1 MSEQSVMEVD
11 VVVVGSGGAGLTA
24 AVVAAT
30 QGLRVLLLEKT
41 EYFGGTTAL
50 SGGGIWVPCNRL
62 AAEAGLADDP
72 QLALQYAEAVVG
84 PSVRKEVLRAFID
97 AAPRM
102 VDYLHDHTAARFA
115 LQRGFAD
122 WHPQLPGAMREGRLL
137 CPVEFDG
144 RALGDYFA
152 LLRPPLTEFNA
163 PGGMMFAIADMP
175 HIARVTRSFRSFSHI
190 ARLALRFAFDRL
202 RHPRGTRLTM
212 GNAMAGRLLRSALD
226 AGVELCK
233 DTPMLELINEGG
245 AIKGVVA
252 LRAGQRTQIRAR
264 RGVILATGGFSAN
277 DVMRREYIPF
287 AEHHVSLVPEGNTGD
302 GLQQAQRAGGRF
314 DGENL
319 SNAGW
324 VVVSV
329 LRQANGKVRKFPHL
343 YMDRGKPGCIAVN
356 QHGQR
361 FGNEAATNL
370 VEPMHRTGS
379 VPAHLICD
387 HRFIKKYGLGLVRP
401 GGWGLRRLIGAGYI
415 LTAPTLQGLA
425 ARIGVNPANLTASV
439 TRFNAQALAGVDEDF
454 QRGRDQGDLPLG
466 DPTHRPNPC
475 LGPLGDGP
483 FYAVKIFP
491 GDSTTTV
498 GLRIDP
504 QARVLGAD
512 DQPIPGLHAVGLD
525 MNSLWRG
532 RAPGNGANNT
542 LSLTFGYLAA
552 MHLAM
557 QAPAATFQPS
567 SSQPQEESLNGQVR

>member
-1 MSEQSVMEVD
+1 MSDPNAIETD
-11 VVVVGSGGAGLTA
+11 VVVIGSGGAGLTA

-62 AAEAGLADDP
+62 AAEAGLEDDP

-84 PSVRKEVLRAFID
+84 PTVRKDLLRAFID

-102 VDYLHDHTAARFA
+102 VDYLHAHTQVQFA
-115 LQRGFAD
+115 VQRGFAD
-122 WHPQLPGAMREGRLL
+122 WHPQLQGASSEGRLL

-144 RALGDYFA
+144 RELGDWFA
-152 LLRPPLTEFNA
+152 LLRPPLKEFNA
-163 PGGMMFAIADMP
+163 PGGMMFSIADMP
-175 HIARVTRSFRSFSHI
+175 HIARFTQSFKSFRHI

-212 GNAMAGRLLRSALD
+212 GNAMAARLLQSAVD
-226 AGVELCK
+226 AGVTLCK

-252 LRAGQRTQIRAR
+252 LREGRPIEIRAR
-264 RGVILATGGFSAN
+264 RAVVLATGGFSAN
-277 DVMRREYIPF
+277 EVMRREYFPF

-302 GLQQAQRAGGRF
+302 GLQHAQRAGGRF

-343 YMDRGKPGCIAVN
+343 YLDRGKPGCIAVN
-356 QHGQR
+356 QHGRR

-401 GGWGLRRLIGAGYI
+401 GGWGLQRLIGEGYI
-415 LTAPTLQGLA
+415 LTAPTLQALA
-425 ARIGVNPANLTASV
+425 VRMGVNPDNLQASV
-439 TRFNAQALAGVDEDF
+439 TRFNAQALAGVDDDF
-454 QRGRDQGDLPLG
+454 HRGRDKGDLPLG
-466 DPTHRPNPC
+466 DPAHRPNPC
-475 LGPLGDGP
+475 LGVLGHAP

-498 GLRIDP
+498 GLRID
-504 QARVLGAD
+504 QNARVLDAD
-512 DQPIPGLHAVGLD
+512 DRPIPGLHAVGLD

-552 MHLAM
+552 MYLASHDK
-557 QAPAATFQPS
+557 AASAEPA
-567 SSQPQEESLNGQVR
+567 SQSQERESLDGHVR

>member
-1 MSEQSVMEVD
+1 MSDRQMIETD

-30 QGLRVLLLEKT
+30 EGLRVLLLEKT

-62 AAEAGLADDP
+62 ASEAGLKDDP

-84 PSVRKEVLRAFID
+84 PTVRRDLLRAFID

-102 VDYLHDHTAARFA
+102 VDYLHAHTRVRFA
-115 LQRGFAD
+115 MQRGFAD
-122 WHPQLPGAMREGRLL
+122 WHPQLSGASTDGRLL

-144 RALGDYFA
+144 RELEDYFA
-152 LLRPPLTEFNA
+152 QLRPPLTEFNA

-175 HIARVTRSFRSFSHI
+175 HIARVTQSFKSFRHV

-212 GNAMAGRLLRSALD
+212 GNAMAARLLRSALD
-226 AGVELCK
+226 AGVTLWK
-233 DTPMLELINEGG
+233 DTPMLELIYEGG
-245 AIKGVVA
+245 AVKGVIA
-252 LRAGQRTQIRAR
+252 LRAGRPIEIRAR
-264 RGVILATGGFSAN
+264 RGVVLATGGFSAN
-277 DVMRREYIPF
+277 EVMRRAYFPF

-302 GLQQAQRAGGRF
+302 GLQQAQSVGGRF

-329 LRQANGKVRKFPHL
+329 LRQANGKLRKFPHL

-387 HRFIKKYGLGLVRP
+387 HHFVKKYGLGLVRP
-401 GGWGLRRLIGAGYI
+401 GGWGLKRLISHGYI
-415 LTAPTLQGLA
+415 LTAPTLEALA
-425 ARIGVNPANLTASV
+425 SRIGVSPDNLLASV
-439 TRFNAQALAGVDEDF
+439 ARFNAQALAGVDDDF
-454 QRGRDQGDLPLG
+454 HRGRDKGDLPLG
-466 DPTHRPNPC
+466 DPAHQPNPC
-475 LGPLGDGP
+475 LGPLNDGP

-498 GLRIDP
+498 GLRIDHN
-504 QARVLGAD
+504 ACVLNAD

-542 LSLTFGYLAA
+542 LSLTFGYLAG
-552 MHLAM
+552 MHLATEEI
-557 QAPAATFQPS
+557 AASPRPA
-567 SSQPQEESLNGQVR
+567 SQQQEKESLDGHVH